1 MDRNT
6 IIGFV
11 LIGLVLMVWMY
22 VNAPPPPAPGS
33 VGKDSVALRRDAAPP
48 PPAATQAPASPVIPA
63 SGADS
68 LGKFFSAPAAGARKS
83 ISVHTSLYEARLS
96 TAGGAITSWVL
107 NDFKTWDQHPVDLVG
122 AGGNFHLLFYTAD
135 GKIINTKSLAFT
147 SGLPD
152 GTRITLEK
160 GDSAAVEFVL
170 TAQGGGRIVKRLIFY
185 GDRYS
190 FDAAY
195 RFESMESVLSNF
207 EYQVTWEPYLRYV
220 EYNTINESNFAKAS
234 CLAGGEETDIDATSL
249 DEPVKQAVSGRVNWV
264 ASRNKYFAVAIIP
277 REKESQGAYLEG
289 TRTALPDQGAREEY
303 ALALRMPFTG
313 RSLETDRF
321 TVFLGPLDYD
331 LIRHYNVELEKVMS
345 LGAAWIIRPISSYV
359 IIPLFKF
366 LHYFIPNYGIVLIVF
381 SLIIKV
387 VLYPLTKTSMRSMQ
401 KMQALQPMMNEI
413 KEKYKDDPQKMN
425 QQTMRL
431 YKEYG
436 VNPAGGCLPMLL
448 QLPILYALWAV
459 FSGTI
464 ELRQASFVWWIK
476 DLSIPDVIAKLPFRI
491 PLFAMDEV
499 SGLAVLMG
507 VTMIIQQKM
516 SVKDPRQQA
525 MVYIMPILMTLM
537 FNSFPAGLNL
547 YYFTFNLFS
556 IAQQAWIN
564 KQHKNEPLRKVEPGK
579 SGGGFI
585 ARLAEKL
592 PQQPKH
598 R

>member
-22 VNAPPPPAPGS
+22 VNAPPPPAPGTA
-33 VGKDSVALRRDAAPP
+33 GRDSVAVRHDSTAQRAPAP
-48 PPAATQAPASPVIPA
+48 APASVAAAA
-63 SGADS
+63 SGDT
-68 LGKFFSAPAAGARKS
+68 LGKFFSKLAGGARKS
-83 ISVHTSLYEARLS
+83 ITIATPHYRAGLS
-96 TAGGAITSWVL
+96 SAGGAVTSWVL
-107 NDFKTWDQHPVDLVG
+107 ADFKTWDHFPVDLIG
-122 AGGNFHLLFYTAD
+122 AGGNFHLLFYTSD
-135 GKIINTKSLAFT
+135 GKLINTKSLTFT
-147 SGLPD
+147 TD
-152 GTRITLEK
+152 YADNTVITLGK
-160 GDSAAVEFVL
+160 GDSAAVEFAL
-170 TAQGGGRIVKRLIFY
+170 NAEGGGRIVKRLVFY

-190 FDAAY
+190 FDAVY
-195 RFESMESVLSNF
+195 RFEGMQSVISNF
-207 EYQVTWEPYLRYV
+207 EYQVTWESHLRYV

-234 CLAGGEETDIDATSL
+234 CLAGGELTDIDASKL
-249 DEPVKQAVSGRVNWV
+249 GEPVTQAVSGRVNWV

-289 TRTALPDQGAREEY
+289 TRTALPDHGAREEY
-303 ALALRMPFTG
+303 SLALRMPFTG

-321 TVFLGPLDYD
+321 TVFLGPLDWD
-331 LIRHYNVELEKVMS
+331 LVRAYNVELEKVMS

-366 LHYFIPNYGIVLIVF
+366 LHFFIPNYGIVLIVF
-381 SLIIKV
+381 SLIVKV
-387 VLYPLTKTSMRSMQ
+387 VLYPLTKSSMRSMQ

-413 KEKYKDDPQKMN
+413 REKHKEDPQKMN
-425 QQTMRL
+425 QQVMRL

-436 VNPAGGCLPMLL
+436 VNPAGGCLPMIL

-564 KQHKNEPLRKVEPGK
+564 KQHKDEPLRKVEPGK
-579 SGGGFI
+579 GAGGFI
-585 ARLAEKL
+585 ARIAQKL